1 MRKNQENNKNKGQTI
16 IELSFCILVLFA
28 MVYGLI
34 HAFKWAGTDQAMR
47 LRAHEELMSSNALK
61 GTRFSTPSESGVLR
75 QLEPN
80 FYRPGDMNT
89 IFRDA
94 L

>member
-1 MRKNQENNKNKGQTI
+1 MKKNQKNNNLTGQTI

-47 LRAHEELMSSNALK
+47 LRTHEELMSSNALK
-61 GTRFSTPSESGVLR
+61 NKNYSSRETSGVLQ

-80 FYRPGDMNT
+80 FYNPGDMNT